1 MRWTAV
7 TIIGALNLAAC
18 NKGEPA
24 PPPPEP
30 PVAKQPVRGAAGDGD
45 LRVMLSDLASSKAC
59 SLIRGQFR
67 ALRAPDRPGVATG
80 VLWIRGC
87 EISNDGTRVTF
98 HLTGNGWQWAD
109 QTKKKAG
116 GTFVVRQYVKFSVD
130 TKIQGSL
137 DIAYDRKAHIVSLW
151 FTPTALPDVGFKTV
165 GDVDVD
171 RKGTWSSIVG
181 ALGSAIADSP
191 ESVAEDQAATM
202 GKGELKKQLADGLAV
217 TINLCTGL
225 ARFNL
230 GRQPKS
236 EMQPADVGETKRV
249 PVEVQPGGVMVAGPQ
264 LAGNGMTVHAE
275 TSQGAV
281 RMTLVCAE
289 HAEAVAAEL
298 LADRVPSV
306 VPVLGSVDVRGK
318 AKLHIKSTR
327 CPVVVV
333 TSPLDNA
340 PATYSWLRLP
350 SEIAGSTGGPLMH
363 CKDAT
368 PPARTSTQP
377 TPSGAKP
384 KSERRSRSPRQT
396 IRDAWRSTES
406 VRRSRTREP
415 VGLRQ

>member
-1 MRWTAV
+1 MRRMAI
-7 TIIGALNLAAC
+7 TIVSSLYLAAC
-18 NKGEPA
+18 KKSE
-24 PPPPEP
+24 PPPPPPVP
-30 PVAKQPVRGAAGDGD
+30 PVAKQPVRGAAGDDD

-59 SLIRGQFR
+59 TMIRGQFR
-67 ALRAPDRPGVATG
+67 ALRAPERPGVATG
-80 VLWIRGC
+80 VLWIRDC
-87 EISNDGTRVTF
+87 EIANDGARVTF
-98 HLTGNGWQWAD
+98 HLKGNGWQWAD

-130 TKIQGSL
+130 TKIQGGL
-137 DIAYDRKAHIVSLW
+137 DIAYDRKAHVVSLW
-151 FTPTALPDVGFKTV
+151 FTPTALPDVGFETV

-181 ALGSAIADSP
+181 ALGSAISDSP
-191 ESVAEDQAATM
+191 ESVAEDEASTQ

-225 ARFNL
+225 SRFNL
-230 GRQPKS
+230 GRQPKG

-249 PVEVQPGGVMVAGPQ
+249 PVEIQPGGVMIAGPQ

-275 TSQGAV
+275 TTQGAA

-289 HAEAVAAEL
+289 HAEAVAAEFV
-298 LADRVPSV
+298 ADRVPTA

-333 TSPLDNA
+333 TSPLDNV

-350 SEIAGSTGGPLMH
+350 SEIAGSTGGPMMR
-363 CKDAT
+363 CENAT
-368 PPARTSTQP
+368 PPDRTSTPP
-377 TPSGAKP
+377 TAADARQKKGAG
-384 KSERRSRSPRQT
+384 
-396 IRDAWRSTES
+396 
-406 VRRSRTREP
+406 TR
-415 VGLRQ
+415 